1 MKTRAALAALLAAT
15 LSLAACAASQAAG
28 QASAPPAVPAAPVAP
43 ARASLVDLPQDRN
56 VLFWTQDQR
65 DIAFRLMERFAPHGV
80 IAHDP
85 ARVRALPQGPALP
98 ATLSIGG
105 RDWSLA
111 DVAAQE
117 RWAGVIILHRGQV
130 RGEHYG
136 LGFSGEGRWT
146 SFSVAKSFTSTL
158 VGAAIRDGAITSL
171 NDPVTRY
178 IPALAGSGYDGVTV
192 EQLLTMR
199 SGVRWNENYTDPQS
213 DVALFNAQQPEG
225 NVDAVTAYMRR
236 LPRAHAPGTRW
247 NYNTGE
253 TNLIGVLVERATGR
267 RLSDYARDKI
277 WGPAGMEADG
287 AWLYNE
293 GGREI
298 SGCCMSLRLRDY
310 ARFGQFVVEGG
321 RGVVPD
327 GWFTQAGRSQTG
339 IGRPGFGYGYQW
351 WTVDDGSFAAQGIFG
366 QGIFIDPARELVIAS
381 VGNWPTATDRERA
394 GLRQAF
400 YQAVQ
405 AAVDAENAAAQ
416 RVAPAA
422 PSQVF

>member
-1 MKTRAALAALLAAT
+1 MQHHWIYALLI
-15 LSLAACAASQAAG
+15 SGVAG
-28 QASAPPAVPAAPVAP
+28 CAAPVQDGAALTAP
-43 ARASLVDLPQDRN
+43 APVAAAPASTVAVPQDRN
-56 VLFWTQDQR
+56 VLFWTQEQR
-65 DIAFRLMERFAPHGV
+65 DIGFRMLEQIAPHGV

-85 ARVRALPQGPALP
+85 ARIRAMATGAPLAVPGVDDYVREQ
-98 ATLSIGG
+98 
-105 RDWSLA
+105 RLA
-111 DVAAQE
+111 
-117 RWAGVIILHRGQV
+117 GLIILHRGQI
-130 RGEHYG
+130 RAEIYG
-136 LGFSGEGRWT
+136 LGFGATGRWT
-146 SFSVAKSFTSTL
+146 SFSVAKSFTSML
-158 VGAAIRDGAITSL
+158 VGAAIRDGAIASL

-213 DVALFNAQQPEG
+213 DVALFNAQRPEG
-225 NVDAVTAYMRR
+225 DVDAVTAYMRR

-267 RLSDYARDKI
+267 RLSDYAREKI
-277 WGPAGMEADG
+277 WAPAGMEADG

-298 SGCCMSLRLRDY
+298 SGCCLSLRLRDY
-310 ARFGQFVVEGG
+310 ARFGQFVLEGG
-321 RGVVPD
+321 QGVVPD
-327 GWFTQAGRSQTG
+327 GWFQRAGTRQAD

-366 QGIFIDPARELVIAS
+366 QGIFIDPARQLVIAT
-381 VGNWPTATDRERA
+381 VGNWPTAQDRPRA
-394 GLRQAF
+394 MARQAF

-405 AAVDAENAAAQ
+405 AAVDAE
-416 RVAPAA
+416 R
-422 PSQVF
+422 

>member
-1 MKTRAALAALLAAT
+1 MKVKAHLATILAAASILASCSMPHMAE
-15 LSLAACAASQAAG
+15 QAG
-28 QASAPPAVPAAPVAP
+28 APSRAPIVAM
-43 ARASLVDLPQDRN
+43 PQDRN
-56 VLFWTQDQR
+56 VLFWTPEQR
-65 DIAFRLMERFAPHGV
+65 NIAFRMMEQFAPHGV

-85 ARVRALPQGPALP
+85 ARVRALATGPALDP
-98 ATLSIGG
+98 VLALPTGQHIT
-105 RDWSLA
+105 LA
-111 DVAAQE
+111 DYVREQ
-117 RWAGVIILHRGQV
+117 RLAGLIIVHRGVV
-130 RGEHYG
+130 RNELYG
-136 LGFSGEGRWT
+136 LDFGATGRWT

-158 VGAAIRDGAITSL
+158 VGAAIGDGAIASL
-171 NDPVTRY
+171 NDPITRY

-213 DVALFNAQQPEG
+213 DVALFNAQRPEG
-225 NVDAVTAYMRR
+225 DVDAVTAYMRR

-267 RLSDYARDKI
+267 RLSDFAREKI

-298 SGCCMSLRLRDY
+298 SGCCMSMRLRDY
-310 ARFGQFVVEGG
+310 ARFGQFVLEGG

-327 GWFTQAGRSQTG
+327 GWFARAGTRQAD

-366 QGIFIDPARELVIAS
+366 QGIFIDPARQLVIAT
-381 VGNWPTATDRERA
+381 VGNWPTAQDRERS
-394 GLRQAF
+394 GVRQAF
-400 YQAVQ
+400 YRVVQ
-405 AAVDAENAAAQ
+405 AAIDAEAVRRTTGQ
-416 RVAPAA
+416 L
-422 PSQVF
+422 SQ